1 MAARS
6 VMRITLPA
14 AAIRREKCFRFT
26 ECDCIRLIR
35 FQLLCIVAADL
46 QGKLTERWGR
56 KASGLRAWAPR
67 TAGLPAS
74 DVKRSR
80 RPGPCPVPDQ
90 SQPQSRFPPPLG
102 TIRSLVSPRTD
113 WTIPKPIHSARQ
125 SPASVTPAAFTGA
138 VMPVPSG
145 PGQHVSDL
153 TFYLTFH
160 CYIVAFKFILRGRFR
175 L

>member
-35 FQLLCIVAADL
+35 FQLLCIVAPDL

-56 KASGLRAWAPR
+56 KASGLRAWVPR

-80 RPGPCPVPDQ
+80 RHGPRPARIGPAAL
-90 SQPQSRFPPPLG
+90 SRFSLPLM
-102 TIRSLVSPRTD
+102 D
-113 WTIPKPIHSARQ
+113 FQ
-125 SPASVTPAAFTGA
+125 
-138 VMPVPSG
+138 
-145 PGQHVSDL
+145 
-153 TFYLTFH
+153 
-160 CYIVAFKFILRGRFR
+160 
-175 L
+175 